1 MSAIVKLIAGL
12 VIFLAGVYWYVA
24 PLFGNHFISAMVPGT
39 VDTTVQ
45 AFLVTFF
52 GLFGLGLILFGLIVA
67 WIEFEDIKWE
77 RKEKKKIKK

>member
-1 MSAIVKLIAGL
+1 MSAIAKLIAGV

-24 PLFGNHFISAMVPGT
+24 PLLGNHMISSMVPRT
-39 VDTTVQ
+39 VGTTVQ

-52 GLFGLGLILFGLIVA
+52 GLFGLALILFGLIVA

-77 RKEKKKIKK
+77 RKEKKKVKK